1 MTGFDELKQ
10 NGTPAS
16 KRVVDN
22 KMMTTGESG
31 KMVQAESTSL
41 LLVGEHSKKKE
52 MAGTSSE
59 ETSDKSAT
67 PMSSSR
73 LKATNAAPGTA
84 IQVSSDDESEPRYS
98 NHDETS
104 KIFIESTAPLP
115 NVDENISPDE
125 FLLRLVDAHLG
136 FKLEPKK
143 ALDLKQFL
151 TKATDEQI
159 AAYTTEVVTAVRD
172 EELDH
177 LRRME
182 QNGQVMNCFNRFGES
197 LLNLACR
204 RGFESIVR
212 YLLDIPDVNL
222 RHSDDC
228 GRTPLHDACWHP
240 EPQLTICKWILE
252 EEPALFFIMDRR
264 GCTAFQYARPQ
275 HWPIWRKFL
284 MDNRQILERLKEPT
298 IRAMLTKV

>member
-1 MTGFDELKQ
+1 MTGCDKGKQ
-10 NGTPAS
+10 NG
-16 KRVVDN
+16 VDII
-22 KMMTTGESG
+22 MMDKESG
-31 KMVQAESTSL
+31 KTIQAGPNSSLLVEESTM
-41 LLVGEHSKKKE
+41 KE
-52 MAGTSSE
+52 ELSCTSSG
-59 ETSDKSAT
+59 ETLNKLAT
-67 PMSSSR
+67 PISST
-73 LKATNAAPGTA
+73 LVKKAADVAPATVT
-84 IQVSSDDESEPRYS
+84 QVSSDDESEPRCS
-98 NHDETS
+98 NHDETT
-104 KIFIESTAPLP
+104 KIFIKSSVPLP

-125 FLLRLVDAHLG
+125 FLLKLVHAHLG
-136 FKLEPKK
+136 YKLEPKK
-143 ALDLKQFL
+143 ALDLKSFL

-182 QNGQVMNCFNRFGES
+182 KNGQSMNCFNRFGES

-212 YLLDIPDVNL
+212 YLLDQSDVNL

-240 EPQLTICKWILE
+240 KPQLTICKWILE

-275 HWPIWRKFL
+275 HWPVWRKFL
-284 MDNRQILERLKEPT
+284 NDNRQSLEGLKDPT
-298 IRAMLTKV
+298 ITAMLTQA